1 MTSISSL
8 YFDGAIVQIVN
19 ACISSSTVTI
29 KEAHT
34 FPLDELDDYLSHC
47 REKRFIICAN
57 PVSFHQDIIYL
68 PPAAGRQYDK
78 LVRAEAQK
86 LHPELTSFS
95 TFHTAVGQATI
106 DSKVFNKIAVFSYAD
121 GFISGLLSTFN
132 KHGKVVSQVYAAP
145 YSIFKLIASSCLNDA
160 NRSRIFIAS
169 LPGEKLLLVG
179 ENGELEFIRK
189 IPSSDAKLLPI
200 DLQNINMTLDYCF
213 QTLRVKPVEAVM
225 LEQSE
230 TFDEQSA
237 PLSVPL
243 RSALP
248 AVLASVPHDI
258 IADYIAPLA
267 AAIHYIETPRV
278 CNLLPSDYA
287 AFITHK
293 KLLTAAAM
301 LMFVLTLFL
310 GGYLVTETMI
320 ISELKSKIGRLRI
333 ELSGSGSEI
342 AAFKKLDAEV
352 NLLKQPLDF
361 SNKHISSLNPAKALA
376 ALILP
381 VSKEYVIKG
390 ITIQSGGGSLPVR
403 IEGAINVSGYSN
415 TQAAFERLVTH
426 VAKLPGYAVS
436 SSSVDIKQKTFGIQ
450 TLYSDG
456 EQRVK

>member
-1 MTSISSL
+1 
-8 YFDGAIVQIVN
+8 
-19 ACISSSTVTI
+19 
-29 KEAHT
+29 
-34 FPLDELDDYLSHC
+34 
-47 REKRFIICAN
+47 
-57 PVSFHQDIIYL
+57 
-68 PPAAGRQYDK
+68 
-78 LVRAEAQK
+78 
-86 LHPELTSFS
+86 
-95 TFHTAVGQATI
+95 
-106 DSKVFNKIAVFSYAD
+106 
-121 GFISGLLSTFN
+121 
-132 KHGKVVSQVYAAP
+132 
-145 YSIFKLIASSCLNDA
+145 
-160 NRSRIFIAS
+160 
-169 LPGEKLLLVG
+169 
-179 ENGELEFIRK
+179 
-189 IPSSDAKLLPI
+189 
-200 DLQNINMTLDYCF
+200 MTLDYCF